1 MDARIEIVYEDDA
14 LIVCRK
20 HAGIAVQTASPG
32 QADMVSELKKY
43 LAQKTGSNPYLA
55 VVHRLDQPVEGL
67 LVFAKTEAAAAS
79 LSKQA
84 DGSDKLQDAPQGKRQ
99 VAFMRKEYTA
109 QVYGRMP
116 GQSGELTD
124 YLAKCARDNTSRVV
138 SEKDKNGKKAHLYYE
153 VIGETGQTQTLRIR
167 LTTGRHHQIR
177 VQLSHAGCPIVGDT
191 KYGTAEAKQ
200 YATERGIRQ
209 LCLCASA
216 LAFTHPV
223 TGAKMQYEWRSF
235 QDRS

>member
-1 MDARIEIVYEDDA
+1 MDARIEIVYEDET

-20 HAGIAVQTASPG
+20 YPGIAVQTASPG

-43 LAQKTGSNPYLA
+43 RMQSGEKNPYLA

-84 DGSDKLQDAPQGKRQ
+84 DGSAKSAGKTQDA
-99 VAFMRKEYTA
+99 FMTKEYTA
-109 QVYGRMP
+109 VVCGKMP
-116 GQSGELTD
+116 KAAGELTD
-124 YLAKCARDNTSRVV
+124 HLAKDAKSNTSRVV

-153 VIGETGQTQTLRIR
+153 VIAETEQTQTLRIR

-191 KYGTAEAKQ
+191 KYGNDAAGQ
-200 YATERGIRQ
+200 YAMAQGVRS
-209 LCLCASA
+209 LCLCASR
-216 LAFTHPV
+216 LEFTHPV
-223 TGAKMQYEWRSF
+223 TKKRMEYRIAPLFEDKV
-235 QDRS
+235 